1 MSDRCGVTFH
11 MIVAFYYLLRYNWR
25 GGGGVMFCSNDI
37 RNVVSVFSAFVC
49 EVKSVIYLF
58 ESDIRLTK
66 SRCMDHFKGAT
77 R

>member
-25 GGGGVMFCSNDI
+25 GGGVMFCSNDI

-77 R
+77 T